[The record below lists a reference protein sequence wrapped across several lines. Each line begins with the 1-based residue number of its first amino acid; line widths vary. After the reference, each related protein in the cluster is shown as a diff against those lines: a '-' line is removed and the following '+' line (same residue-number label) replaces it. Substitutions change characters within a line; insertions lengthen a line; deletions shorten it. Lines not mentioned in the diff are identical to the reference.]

1 VRGPAGSRR
10 KYTTRRQ
17 ARNGA
22 DLRGADQC
30 GPTDRG
36 PDHHPAENMR
46 DASELATL
54 LEQMDGRGY
63 KGYKAITGAWEF
75 PDFTLHVDHVQGDPF
90 AAPTRVRLLLS
101 TDVVALP
108 ESAYRTPSRALGTA
122 AFLARAFAHT
132 ARGIRGSGSGKSG
145 EIRMEDPGQTV
156 LLQTAVLMGEQGDIE
171 ARFTVG
177 LPAQGRR
184 TLGRQASQLL
194 TDRVPELARSTLCAA
209 AHDVAEIEAHAAI
222 NEDAHALRGQLEG
235 RDLVAFVADGSVLP
249 RRSGI
254 DDRPLEG
261 ESVVPFRSP
270 DSLRV
275 TLELPNAGPVSGM
288 GVPHGVTLIVG
299 GGFNGKSTL
308 LRAIE
313 SGVYNHRPGDG
324 REQVASRHDAVKVRA
339 EDRRSVSGVDISN
352 FIDGLP
358 FGEDTK
364 RFSTENASGSTS
376 QAAAIVEAL
385 EAGARLLLVDEDTSA
400 TNFMIRDRRMQ
411 QLVPKEGEPITPF
424 VDRIRELYESR
435 GVNCVLVLGGSGDYL
450 DVADTVI
457 RMTDYAPWDVTAEAR
472 SVAMEIPT
480 GRTAERKRPLA
491 AFSVRRVQPRSVDAR
506 RGRRAWYVRVP
517 DDRTLLF
524 GEETIDLAGVE
535 QIASRAQMRAIGQ
548 GLVLLAE
555 RVLAKGSAE
564 VGSPAGGVV
573 DVAGAL
579 DAVDSM
585 LEEGGLDALD
595 SRRVGDL
602 AQFRRFELAAALN
615 RLRTLK
621 VD

>member
-1 VRGPAGSRR
+1 
-10 KYTTRRQ
+10 
-17 ARNGA
+17 
-22 DLRGADQC
+22 
-30 GPTDRG
+30 
-36 PDHHPAENMR
+36 MR
-46 DASELATL
+46 DASELAKL
-54 LEQMDGRGY
+54 LERIDGRGY
-63 KGYKAITGAWEF
+63 KAYKEISGPWRF
-75 PDFTLHVDHVQGDPF
+75 SDFTLHVDHVQGDPF
-90 AAPTRVRLLLS
+90 AAPTRVRVTLS
-101 TDVVALP
+101 TDVVDLP
-108 ESAYRTPSRALGTA
+108 QSAYRTRPRALGTA
-122 AFLARAFAHT
+122 AFLARAFAGA
-132 ARGIRGSGSGKSG
+132 AREVCRSGSGKSG

-156 LLQTAVLMGEQGDIE
+156 LLQTAVLMREHGDLE

-184 TLGRQASQLL
+184 VLGRQASELL
-194 TDRVPELARSTLCAA
+194 TARVPQLVRATLIAS
-209 AHDVAEIEAHAAI
+209 AHDVAEIEAHAAT
-222 NEDAHALRGQLEG
+222 NEDADALRSQLEG
-235 RDLVAFVADGSVLP
+235 QGLVAFIADGSVLP

-261 ESVVPFRSP
+261 ENVVSFRSP
-270 DSLRV
+270 ESLRV
-275 TLELPNAGPVSGM
+275 TLELPSAGSVSGM
-288 GVPHGVTLIVG
+288 GVPRGVTLIVG

-324 REQVASRHDAVKVRA
+324 RERVATRFDAVKVRA
-339 EDRRSVSGVDISN
+339 EDRRSVSGVDISS

-358 FGEDTK
+358 FGQDTK

-424 VDRIRELYESR
+424 VDRVRELYESR

-472 SVAMEIPT
+472 TVAAEIPT
-480 GRTAERKRPLA
+480 GRATERKRPLTT
-491 AFSVRRVQPRSVDAR
+491 FSLRRVQPRSVDPSK
-506 RGRRAWYVRVP
+506 GRRASYVRVP
-517 DDRTLLF
+517 DDRTLIF
-524 GEETIDLAGVE
+524 GSETIDLAGVE

-555 RVLAKGSAE
+555 RVLGEDSAE
-564 VGSPAGGVV
+564 ASRPLSSAV

-579 DAVDSM
+579 DAVESL
-585 LEEGGLDALD
+585 LEEGDLDVLD
-595 SRRVGDL
+595 PRRVGDL
-602 AQFRRFELAAALN
+602 AEFRRFELAAALN
-615 RLRTLK
+615 RLRTLR

>member
-1 VRGPAGSRR
+1 
-10 KYTTRRQ
+10 
-17 ARNGA
+17 
-22 DLRGADQC
+22 
-30 GPTDRG
+30 
-36 PDHHPAENMR
+36 MR
-46 DASELATL
+46 DGSELAAL
-54 LEQMDGRGY
+54 LERIDGRGY
-63 KGYKAITGAWEF
+63 KAYKEIAGPWRF
-75 PDFTLHVDHVQGDPF
+75 SDFTLHFDHVQGDPF
-90 AAPTRVRLLLS
+90 ADPTRVRLMLPAG
-101 TDVVALP
+101 VADLP
-108 ESAYRTPSRALGTA
+108 ESAYRTRPRALGTA
-122 AFLARAFAHT
+122 AFLARSFARA
-132 ARGIRGSGSGKSG
+132 ARAIGRSGSGKSG

-156 LLQTAVLMGEQGDIE
+156 LLHTAVLMREHGDLE

-184 TLGRQASQLL
+184 VLGRQASELL
-194 TDRVPELARSTLCAA
+194 TARVPELVRSTLIAA
-209 AHDVAEIEAHAAI
+209 AHDAAEIEAHAAS
-222 NEDAHALRGQLEG
+222 NEDADALRSQLEG
-235 RDLVAFVADGSVLP
+235 RGLIAFVADDSVLP

-261 ESVVPFRSP
+261 ANVVSFRSP
-270 DSLRV
+270 ESLRV
-275 TLELPNAGPVSGM
+275 TFELPNAGSVSGM
-288 GVPHGVTLIVG
+288 GVLPGVTLIVG

-324 REQVASRHDAVKVRA
+324 RERVASRFDAVKVRA
-339 EDRRSVSGVDISN
+339 EDRRSVSGVDISS

-358 FGEDTK
+358 FGQDTK

-424 VDRIRELYESR
+424 VDRVRELYESR
-435 GVNCVLVLGGSGDYL
+435 SVSCVLVLGGSGDYL

-472 SVAMEIPT
+472 TVAVEIPT
-480 GRTAERKRPLA
+480 GRATERKRPLT
-491 AFSVRRVQPRSVDAR
+491 AFSLRRVQVRSVDPS
-506 RGRRAWYVRVP
+506 RGRRASYVRVP
-517 DDRTLLF
+517 DDRTLIF
-524 GEETIDLAGVE
+524 GVETIDLAGVE

-555 RVLAKGSAE
+555 RVLGEGSAE
-564 VGSPAGGVV
+564 ASRPRSSAV

-579 DAVDSM
+579 DAVESL
-585 LEEGGLDALD
+585 LEEGDLDVLD
-595 SRRVGDL
+595 PRRVGDL
-602 AQFRRFELAAALN
+602 AEFRRFELAAALN
-615 RLRTLK
+615 RLRTLR

>member
-1 VRGPAGSRR
+1 
-10 KYTTRRQ
+10 
-17 ARNGA
+17 
-22 DLRGADQC
+22 
-30 GPTDRG
+30 
-36 PDHHPAENMR
+36 MR
-46 DASELATL
+46 DASELAKL
-54 LEQMDGRGY
+54 LERIDGRGY
-63 KGYKAITGAWEF
+63 KAYKEISGPWRF
-75 PDFTLHVDHVQGDPF
+75 SDFTLHVDHVQGDPF
-90 AAPTRVRLLLS
+90 AAPTRVRVTLS
-101 TDVVALP
+101 TDVVDLP
-108 ESAYRTPSRALGTA
+108 QSAYRTRPRALGTA
-122 AFLARAFAHT
+122 AFLARAFAQA
-132 ARGIRGSGSGKSG
+132 ARGGGRSGSGKSG

-156 LLQTAVLMGEQGDIE
+156 LLQTAVLMREHGDLE

-184 TLGRQASQLL
+184 VLGRQASELL
-194 TDRVPELARSTLCAA
+194 TARVPQLVRATLIAS
-209 AHDVAEIEAHAAI
+209 AHDVAEIEAHAAT
-222 NEDAHALRGQLEG
+222 NEDADALRSQLEG
-235 RDLVAFVADGSVLP
+235 QGLVAFIADGSVLP

-261 ESVVPFRSP
+261 ENVVSFRSP
-270 DSLRV
+270 ESLRV
-275 TLELPNAGPVSGM
+275 TLELPSAGTVSGM
-288 GVPHGVTLIVG
+288 GVPQGVTLIVG

-324 REQVASRHDAVKVRA
+324 RERVATRFDAVKVRA
-339 EDRRSVSGVDISN
+339 EDRRSVSGVDISS

-358 FGEDTK
+358 FGQDTK

-424 VDRIRELYESR
+424 VDRVRELYESR

-472 SVAMEIPT
+472 TVAAEIPT
-480 GRTAERKRPLA
+480 GRATERKRPLTT
-491 AFSVRRVQPRSVDAR
+491 FSLRRVQPRSVDPSK
-506 RGRRAWYVRVP
+506 GRRASYVRVP
-517 DDRTLLF
+517 DDRTLIF
-524 GEETIDLAGVE
+524 GSETIDLAGVE

-555 RVLAKGSAE
+555 RVLKEGSAD
-564 VGSPAGGVV
+564 GDNPASV
-573 DVAGAL
+573 DVASAL
-579 DAVDSM
+579 DIVDAL
-585 LEEGGLDALD
+585 LERGGLDLLD
-595 SRRVGDL
+595 PRRVGDL
-602 AQFRRFELAAALN
+602 AEFRRFELAAALN
-615 RLRTLK
+615 RLRTLR
-621 VD
+621 VE